1 MSKAKNNA
9 EKIDKV
15 SQEAVQGANSPAKNL
30 VPSSEDI
37 YVIASFVYELITKY
51 ILLQKISENMGND

>member
-1 MSKAKNNA
+1 MIRK
-9 EKIDKV
+9 
-15 SQEAVQGANSPAKNL
+15 